1 MRSALTLPIRQPSRY
16 RSTMH
21 RRHLLLFC
29 TLVVPACRT
38 GARVAQESPAG
49 TVVMRSASG
58 ASLGTLRLDQTGDGV
73 RVRGTLTGLAPGVHG
88 IHFHTVGRCDPPGF
102 ASAGPHFNPTNSL
115 HGLQNPLGPHAGDL
129 PNITVNVAGQ
139 AVVDLTT
146 TRATF
151 DPASPRGLVGGD
163 GTALIVHA
171 DPDDQHTDPS
181 GNSGARIAC
190 GVVRRD

>member
-1 MRSALTLPIRQPSRY
+1 MRY
-16 RSTMH
+16 RPLVLSVLA
-21 RRHLLLFC
+21 LLG
-29 TLVVPACRT
+29 TSCRT
-38 GARVAQESPAG
+38 APVPTGEL
-49 TVVMRSASG
+49 TVGSAALRSASG
-58 ASLGTLRLDQTGDGV
+58 TSVGTLRLSQTGDGV
-73 RVRGTLTGLAPGVHG
+73 RIRGTLTGLQPGVHG
-88 IHFHTVGRCDPPGF
+88 IHFHTVGRCDPPSF
-102 ASAGPHFNPTNSL
+102 ESAGPHFNPTNAL

-129 PNITVNVAGQ
+129 PNVTVNAAGE
-139 AVVDLTT
+139 AAVDLST

-151 DPASPRGLVGGD
+151 DPSTPRGLIGGD